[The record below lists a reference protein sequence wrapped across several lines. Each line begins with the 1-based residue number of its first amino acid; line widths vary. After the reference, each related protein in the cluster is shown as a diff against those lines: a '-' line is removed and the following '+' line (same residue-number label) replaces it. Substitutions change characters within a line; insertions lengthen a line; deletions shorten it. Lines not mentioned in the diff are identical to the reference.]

1 MLLSYDAMND
11 SSLEKLPEGS
21 RFVDLSDYGRP
32 MALRLVR
39 FLVPYPSITA
49 ITVTLAATVAGLLA
63 AVLIWNGLWLIPAA
77 LLLPLK
83 SMLDAADGSL
93 ARARNTPSQVGRF
106 LDSFCDFFVHLA
118 LLFAVAHY
126 TGQSYLYAVVAFF
139 LAIFQVSVCNYYYVI
154 KRHAADGDCTS
165 EIDQRELPQ
174 PFPPDNLKVMKFLH
188 RSYLVLYWWQD
199 RLVYHLDP
207 AATQSDARLTSA
219 FMTAVSPLAMGFQLL
234 LMGVLIVINQAEWI
248 LFSFTVP
255 ATLYA
260 LAAIGYRRWV
270 LGRSTPAAV

>member
-1 MLLSYDAMND
+1 MNET
-11 SSLEKLPEGS
+11 SMEKLPEGS
-21 RFVDLSDYGRP
+21 RFIDLSDYGRP
-32 MALRLVR
+32 LALHLVR
-39 FLVPYPSITA
+39 FLVPYTSITA
-49 ITVTLAATVAGLLA
+49 ITVTLAATVAGLIA

-118 LLFAVAHY
+118 LFIAIAHF
-126 TGQSYLYAVVAFF
+126 TGQSYLYAAAAFF

-154 KRHAADGDCTS
+154 KRHAAAGDCTS
-165 EIDQRELPQ
+165 EIDQRELPK
-174 PFPPDNLKVMKFLH
+174 PFPPDNPSAMKFLH
-188 RSYLVLYWWQD
+188 RAYLVLYWWQD

-207 AATQSDARLTSA
+207 AATQGGAGLTPA

-234 LMGVLIVINQAEWI
+234 LIGVLITLNQAQWI
-248 LFSFTVP
+248 LFIFTVP

-260 LAAIGYRRWV
+260 LAAIGYRRW
-270 LGRSTPAAV
+270 LLDRRAAAVA